1 MSHLDKFVKKAVL
14 DMQRIVHSVWD
25 KFLDILHYPAG
36 WFAGLGLFIAD
47 AVSGGKLI
55 IYTVVIASIIDLVC
69 GIAVSKKKKQFTL
82 SELMRQTVE
91 KLAVYGTVL
100 LAFLC
105 LDKVLAVETTLDI
118 TITSGLVGAIITM
131 AEAWSFAA
139 SLLILFPKNA
149 FLRIMQK
156 ALTGE
161 IARKLGCETDEVDKI
176 LNTYRRKKPARNEK
190 GQFISNKQ

>member
-1 MSHLDKFVKKAVL
+1 MGHLDKFVKTTVSN
-14 DMQRIVHSVWD
+14 MQRIVHSVWS

-36 WFAGLGLFIAD
+36 WFAGFGLFIAD

-55 IYTVVIASIIDLVC
+55 IYTVVIASVIDLAC

-161 IARKLGCETDEVDKI
+161 IARKLGCDTDEVDKI
-176 LNTYRRKKPARNEK
+176 LNTYRKKKQARNEK

>member
-1 MSHLDKFVKKAVL
+1 
-14 DMQRIVHSVWD
+14 MQRIVHSVWS

-36 WFAGLGLFIAD
+36 WFAGFGLFIAD

-55 IYTVVIASIIDLVC
+55 IYTVVIASVIDLAC

-161 IARKLGCETDEVDKI
+161 IARKLGCDTDEVDKI
-176 LNTYRRKKPARNEK
+176 LNTYRKKKQARNEK